1 MKTLFIE
8 ARSTKSILPAA
19 KVILKEL
26 NGFNSIGL
34 LAAVQFVHQLDKVKK
49 IFEAEGKK
57 VFIGKPSQ
65 HCIYSGQV
73 LGCDVSSALDIENK
87 VDCFVYFGT
96 GQFHPLGIALKTK
109 KPVFKADPF
118 TNKAEKISEQEKKIW
133 LKKQAARVSKV
144 KDAKIIG
151 ILVSTKPGQYKD
163 IEDIKNKLEKKG
175 KEVYVLIC
183 DTINSQELANFTQIQ
198 AWINTACPR
207 IVDDQE
213 LFSRPIANIEE
224 VL

>member
-8 ARSTKSILPAA
+8 AKSTKSILPAA
-19 KVILKEL
+19 KLILKEL
-26 NGFNSIGL
+26 KDFNSIGL
-34 LAAVQFVHQLDKVKK
+34 LATVQFVHQLDKVKK

-57 VFIGKPSQ
+57 VFIGRPRE

-73 LGCDVSSALDIENK
+73 LGCDVNSALEVEEK

-96 GQFHPLGIALKTK
+96 GQFHPLGIALKTE
-109 KPVFKADPF
+109 KPVFKVDPF
-118 TNKAEKISEQEKKIW
+118 TEKIERISEQEKKIW

-151 ILVSTKPGQYKD
+151 ILVSTKPGQYKNV
-163 IEDIKNKLEKKG
+163 EGIKEKLEKQG
-175 KEVYVLIC
+175 KEVYILIC